1 MCIIYCIGL
10 YCTVLAVFIY
20 IFMLNLLY
28 WLIIYF
34 YLRVKVFDIT
44 VTETDACMGYR
55 QNSKIC
61 IIIA

>member
-10 YCTVLAVFIY
+10 YCTVLAIFIY
-20 IFMLNLLY
+20 IFMLNVLY

-34 YLRVKVFDIT
+34 YLRAKVFDIT

-55 QNSKIC
+55 
-61 IIIA
+61 